1 MPPKKMNKTSH
12 VLSLI
17 APEESGDSKP
27 PEQRVNAVKQSD
39 LGEIIA
45 GQLQKELDL
54 SIEENRSA
62 AKGTAPVVSAGIQ
75 PLPDY
80 KNSESEMKN
89 MDETAFAKHEN
100 SSEDYIAVNIVEDI
114 VKSKALAFVKRFGMC
129 DCHRC
134 VSDVIALALNDLPA
148 RYTVTHKGMLFTKI
162 ASYENQYSADINRA
176 LTQACMLVN
185 ETPRH

>member
-17 APEESGDSKP
+17 ASEESGDSKP

-62 AKGTAPVVSAGIQ
+62 AKGPAPVVSAGIQ